1 MHNIRSIGPA
11 FVGLAIVLSACGSAS
26 TAPASSAAAPA
37 SSSAASASPAAAAS
51 AKPAASAAAPA
62 KPAASAAAS
71 AKPAA
76 SGAAAAKPAA
86 SASGAA
92 AAAPSGS
99 LPKVRIGWTSPSAI
113 YTATWI
119 ANDAGYYQKYG
130 IDGQLTYI
138 EGDAKGTTVLVT
150 NDMDIAM
157 NSGTGTIDADIK
169 GAADLVMALGMGDHT
184 AQQVLSTPKLSQP
197 SDLKGKTIAIRQ
209 GSPSAQQNLVQAL
222 AKFNMTLKDMNVAYL
237 GDYGAMIAALQANQI
252 DAALMTTD
260 SAGIAVKNGD
270 KVLIDVES
278 MHIPTANTPAN
289 TRRSFLAQHRP
300 EFTAFAKA
308 EADGIHRLKTDK
320 AYAEQVMSKYLKQ
333 DDKQLLDISYDY
345 AVKLTR
351 DDLLLSPEIVQA
363 VIEQA
368 GYTGHQASEFM
379 DMSVPQELNDNG
391 FIKSLANS
399 K

>member
-1 MHNIRSIGPA
+1 M
-11 FVGLAIVLSACGSAS
+11 FLGLGVFLAACGGSATPASPS
-26 TAPASSAAAPA
+26 TAPASG
-37 SSSAASASPAAAAS
+37 AAAS
-51 AKPAASAAAPA
+51 AKPATSAEAKPSTTSAAA
-62 KPAASAAAS
+62 KPATSAAAS

-76 SGAAAAKPAA
+76 SPSGSGAAAKPAA
-86 SASGAA
+86 SGA
-92 AAAPSGS
+92 
-99 LPKVRIGWTSPSAI
+99 LPKVRIAWTSPSAI

-119 ANDAGYYQKYG
+119 ANDLGLYKKYG
-130 IDGQLTYI
+130 IDADFTYV

-184 AQQVLSTPKLSQP
+184 AQQVLSTPKLNKP
-197 SDLKGKTIAIRQ
+197 EDLKGKTLAIRQ
-209 GSPSAQQNLVQAL
+209 GSPSAQKNLEQAL
-222 AKFNMTLKDMNVAYL
+222 ARVNMKISDMQITYL

-260 SAGIAVKNGD
+260 SAAIAVKNGD

-289 TRRSFLAQHRP
+289 IRRAFLKDHRP

-308 EADGIHRLKTDK
+308 EAEGIHILKTDK
-320 AYAEQVMSKYLKQ
+320 AAAEKVMSKYLKQ
-333 DDKQLLDISYDY
+333 DDPELLDLSYQY

-351 DDLLLSPEIVQA
+351 DDLLLSRDVVAA
-363 VIEQA
+363 VLEQN
-368 GYTGHQASEFM
+368 GTTGHQPEEFM
-379 DMSVPQELNDNG
+379 DMSVPQELNDSG
-391 FIKSLANS
+391 FIKSLANG